1 MAARGRV
8 GTFVDTEAMVT
19 ARVCLNQGWEVQ
31 SSERVG
37 TDGALLSAAGAPA
50 SAEGPESATESATAR
65 TWYPTTLPSTVLNT
79 LVQNGVFEDPYEGD
93 NFYKL
98 PGLGP
103 KSDNFTLFPM
113 PDDSPFRASWWYRL
127 EFRVPDELP
136 HEGLFL
142 NFEGVNYRANIWL
155 NGKLIADTTTVRGTY
170 REYEFDVSQTIE
182 RDGLNVLAVEIF
194 APEPED
200 LANTWVDWN
209 PAPPD
214 KNMGLFR
221 EVFLC
226 GSGAVA
232 LRNAQVVSRLQG
244 GHARLRVFA
253 DAINTT
259 DRTQRCQLRGSI
271 EARSFET
278 EIDLAPGETRRIEFG
293 PGAHSAL
300 RIESPRLW
308 WPRVMGAQEMYQ
320 LALELSVDGRHSDAQ
335 QVDFG
340 IREITSELTEG
351 EHSLFRV
358 NGKPILIRGA
368 GWASDMLLRWDEA
381 RERAELDYVKH
392 LNLNTIRFEGPLMR
406 NELLDWCDREGI
418 LVIAGWCCCDRWEKW
433 DDWEGHDPEI
443 AVESLRSQVRRTR
456 NHPAL
461 ISWWYGTDFAPPPEI
476 EKQYLALLEEENW
489 PNPHHSSAANK
500 PTQVTGSSGMKM
512 SGPYDYVPPNY
523 WAEDKTKGGAF
534 GFATEI
540 CPGAAVPPIESLRK
554 MLPAENLWPIDDVW
568 NLHAG
573 CKEFGNVEI
582 FTAALTARYGEATD
596 VEDYAQKAQL
606 MTYEAQRAMF
616 EGYGR
621 AKYTATGV
629 VQWMLNNSWPSI
641 IWHVY
646 DYYLRPGGGFF
657 GTRKGCEPLQVQ
669 YCYVDRSV
677 SVVSDLP
684 EAQVGLTVQAEV
696 LDFDLREIFNGK
708 ASVDVPE
715 DGVTFAL
722 QIPNLSQALTISNT
736 YFLRLRL
743 GDASGRS
750 VSENFYWLSKQPDV
764 LEHEK
769 GNWYTTPM
777 SATADFSDLAKL
789 PDVAVSGELR
799 VEMGADGGRASV
811 TLRNEGDHLAFFTR
825 QRLIRNDNGEEVLP
839 TCWDDCYVSLLP
851 GESRELVG
859 EFPAYASG
867 NAGVTLAIDGW
878 NVIPTSVR
886 AKDARDSGAAP
897 RPDAPAGVQSA
908 SQNAS

>member
-1 MAARGRV
+1 M
-8 GTFVDTEAMVT
+8 T
-19 ARVCLNQGWEVQ
+19 ARACLNQGWEIQ

-37 TDGALLSAAGAPA
+37 NDGASLSSRHSREANSADVGETKWVPA
-50 SAEGPESATESATAR
+50 V
-65 TWYPTTLPSTVLNT
+65 LPSTVLDA
-79 LVQNGVFEDPYEGD
+79 LVTSGEFADPYEGD
-93 NFYKL
+93 NFNKL

-113 PDDSPFRASWWYRL
+113 PQDSPFRASWWYRI

-155 NGKLIADTTTVRGTY
+155 NGKLLADSDSVRGTY
-170 REYEFDVSQTIE
+170 REYEFDVSQSVE
-182 RDGLNVLAVEIF
+182 REGVNVLAVEVF
-194 APEPED
+194 APEPQD

-221 EVFLC
+221 EVFLS

-232 LRNAQVVSRLQG
+232 LRNAHVVSRVSRPLG
-244 GHARLRVFA
+244 SPGAEGASLRVLA
-253 DAINTT
+253 DVINIT
-259 DRTQRCQLRGSI
+259 DRDQSCRLSGKI
-271 EARSFET
+271 EEREFGKEL
-278 EIDLAPGETRRIEFG
+278 ELAPGETRRVSFEPEDFSELNF
-293 PGAHSAL
+293 A
-300 RIESPRLW
+300 EPRLW
-308 WPRVMGAQEMYQ
+308 WPRVMGAQEMYE
-320 LALELSVDGRHSDAQ
+320 LALELTVDGRHSDSQ
-335 QVDFG
+335 DVDFG
-340 IREITSELTEG
+340 IREVTSELTEG
-351 EHSLFRV
+351 KHSLFRV

-368 GWASDMLLRWDEA
+368 GWASDMMLRWDPA
-381 RERAELDYVKH
+381 RERAELDYVKQ

-433 DDWEGHDPEI
+433 DEWEAGDPEI

-456 NHPAL
+456 NHPSL
-461 ISWWYGTDFAPPPEI
+461 ISWWYGSDFAPPPEV

-489 PNPHHSSAANK
+489 PNPTHSSAANK
-500 PTQVTGSSGMKM
+500 PTEVTGSSGMKM
-512 SGPYDYVPPNY
+512 SGPYDYVPPCY
-523 WAEDKTKGGAF
+523 WAEDKTRGGAF

-540 CPGAAVPPIESLRK
+540 SPGAAPPPIESLRK

-582 FTAALTARYGEATD
+582 FTAALNARYGEATD

-606 MTYEAQRAMF
+606 MTYEGQRAMF

-657 GTRKGCEPLQVQ
+657 GTRKGCEPLHVQ
-669 YCYVDRSV
+669 YCYGDRSV

-684 EAQVGLTVQAEV
+684 GAEMGLKVQAEV
-696 LDFDLREIFNGK
+696 LDFDLRELFSEE
-708 ASVDVPE
+708 ALVDVPA
-715 DGVTFAL
+715 DGVVVAF
-722 QIPNLSQALTISNT
+722 QIPDMREAMTVANT

-743 GDASGRS
+743 LNAGGNT

-764 LEHEK
+764 LEHDR

-777 SATADFSDLAKL
+777 SATADFSDLSKL
-789 PDVAVSGELR
+789 PDVAVGGELEVR
-799 VEMGADGGRASV
+799 LGEGGGVACV
-811 TLRNEGDHLAFFTR
+811 TVRNEGDHLAFFVR

-839 TCWDDCYVSLLP
+839 ICWEDSYISLLP

-859 EFPAYASG
+859 EFPGYA
-867 NAGVTLAIDGW
+867 AGDAGITLAIDGW
-878 NVIPTSVR
+878 NAIPTSVR
-886 AKDARDSGAAP
+886 PKDARHSGVVPKLGAVESSQ
-897 RPDAPAGVQSA
+897 PDAAGKDELG
-908 SQNAS
+908 